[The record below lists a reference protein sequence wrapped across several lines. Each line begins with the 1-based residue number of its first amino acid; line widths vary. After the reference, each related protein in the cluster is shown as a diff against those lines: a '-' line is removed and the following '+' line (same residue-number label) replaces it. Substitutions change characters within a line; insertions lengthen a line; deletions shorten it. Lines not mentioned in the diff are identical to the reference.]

1 VLIIRALLGFYR
13 YFGDDFRIECPTG
26 SGKLMTLHE
35 VAVDLSQRLTRI
47 FLKDVNGRRPVYG
60 ATEKFQ
66 RDPLWRDNILFFEY
80 FHGDNGAG
88 LGASHQTG
96 WTATV
101 ARMIQLAH
109 LSQGENIAAA
119 AGNNGVLARKG

>member
-1 VLIIRALLGFYR
+1 
-13 YFGDDFRIECPTG
+13 
-26 SGKLMTLHE
+26 MTLYE
-35 VAVDLSQRLTRI
+35 VAVELSQRLTRI

-80 FHGDNGAG
+80 FSGDNGGG

-96 WTATV
+96 GAAPPAGGDRV
-101 ARMIQLAH
+101 SSPEPDEYPHPRA
-109 LSQGENIAAA
+109 GENRE
-119 AGNNGVLARKG
+119 GETPVVGL